1 MSDIIDQAN
10 DLAEQLTSAYI
21 AHQRQK
27 NPSLA
32 YTGQCHN
39 CDAPTPD
46 GHNFC
51 DADCR
56 DDWQKRQDAEQRR
69 GKTTDE

>member
-1 MSDIIDQAN
+1 MTDIIDMAN
-10 DLAEQLTSAYI
+10 DLADQLTSAYV
-21 AHQRQK
+21 AHERQQ
-27 NPSLA
+27 NPLLT
-32 YTGQCHN
+32 YTGQCYN
-39 CDAPTPD
+39 CDAPTPA

-69 GKTTDE
+69 GKTTNE